1 MQNNI
6 LLAEGAPVNRDA
18 GNGEYIENVL
28 LGSNEHICIVLQFP
42 THC

>member
-18 GNGEYIENVL
+18 ATGEYIEYVL
-28 LGSNEHICIVLQFP
+28 LGSNEHICIVLQGP
-42 THC
+42 TQC